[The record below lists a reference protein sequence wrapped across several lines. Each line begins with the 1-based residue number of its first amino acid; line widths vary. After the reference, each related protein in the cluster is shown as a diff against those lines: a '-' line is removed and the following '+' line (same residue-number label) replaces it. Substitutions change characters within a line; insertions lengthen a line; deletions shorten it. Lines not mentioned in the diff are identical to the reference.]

1 MIVERGIVPQPLGV
15 KIFDAINRVD
25 AAADQPGAVRSGDY
39 LKVERDLMAVGGP
52 DISRLHSGRS
62 RQDIGA
68 TIQRLITR
76 DDFLAAF
83 EKLNGMRDA
92 ILALAAQAPN
102 AVIPAYTWGVQAQPI
117 TLGHYLSGYAAAF
130 EREATRMRETYARLN
145 LSPLGAAALGT
156 SSFPV
161 DRPRLAEL
169 LGFDAPVGNSYDANQ
184 ISPIDGGAEIAGL
197 ATSGALVLGA
207 LIADVTTQYA
217 QTEPWMLLTE
227 GEQTG
232 VSSIM
237 PQKRNPTGLARLRA
251 EASNLIGESATF
263 SFIAHNVQPGMSD
276 YKDSGNPR
284 EYPDVLLRDM
294 AALFAHAADV
304 IRTMTFKPDRALDE
318 VNSDYS
324 TTTELAD
331 TLQREA
337 DVPFRIGHHFASE
350 LVNYG
355 RAHHLRASQIP
366 FTEAQRIYADVAA
379 ASKVGAKLPLSEE
392 QFRRSLTAEN
402 MVTAARDLADHSL
415 PKWRGCWPLQRI
427 GSAATG
433 SGSMR
438 REPAWRPPRNS
449 SIRRLRVCAVQ
460 NEVNPTAAA
469 RSEHSVQVG
478 PLLPFRALPDH
489 ARKTL
494 QRHQRLAGIG
504 PFLQFLDRDVIE
516 RLPAGAAGKQRA
528 RDVHHARRTRAF
540 VS

>member
-1 MIVERGIVPQPLGV
+1 MPEAGRRRVAQKYGIWEDILARAHFSWFAGIVFLTGNVDPSLAAPRDRFFWLSQINRASAVMVVERGIVLKPLGA
-15 KIFDAINRVD
+15 KIFDAINCVD

-68 TIQRLITR
+68 TIQRLVTR
-76 DDFLAAF
+76 DDFLTAF

-92 ILALAAQAPN
+92 ILALAAQTPN

-117 TLGHYLSGYAAAF
+117 TLEHCLSGYAAAF

-184 ISPIDGGAEIAGL
+184 ISPIDGGAEIAAL
-197 ATSGALVLGA
+197 ATSGALLLGA
-207 LIADVTTQYA
+207 LIADVTVQYA
-217 QTEPWMLLTE
+217 QTEPWILLTE

-276 YKDSGNPR
+276 YKDSGNPK

-294 AALFAHAADV
+294 AALFAHAEDV
-304 IRTMTFKPDRALDE
+304 VRTMTFNPDRALDE
-318 VNSDYS
+318 VNRDYS

-355 RAHHLRASQIP
+355 RGHHLRASQIP

-379 ASKVGAKLPLSEE
+379 GSKVDAKLPLSEE

-402 MVTAARDLADHSL
+402 MVTASQGLGGPQPSEVARMLT
-415 PKWRGCWPLQRI
+415 
-427 GSAATG
+427 SAKDRLGGDRVWLDAT
-433 SGSMR
+433 R
-438 REPAWRPPRNS
+438 A
-449 SIRRLRVCAVQ
+449 RV
-460 NEVNPTAAA
+460 AAA
-469 RSEHSVQVG
+469 
-478 PLLPFRALPDH
+478 A
-489 ARKTL
+489 
-494 QRHQRLAGIG
+494 QRLDQA
-504 PFLQFLDRDVIE
+504 FASLRDS
-516 RLPAGAAGKQRA
+516 K
-528 RDVHHARRTRAF
+528 
-540 VS
+540 